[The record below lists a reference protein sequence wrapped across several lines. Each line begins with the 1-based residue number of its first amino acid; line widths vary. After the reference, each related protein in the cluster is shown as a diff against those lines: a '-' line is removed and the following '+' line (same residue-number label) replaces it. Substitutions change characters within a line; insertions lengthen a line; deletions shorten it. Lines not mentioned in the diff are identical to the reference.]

1 MKIKKIINKI
11 PPDYRNLFI
20 SFVVFIGSFLFYSIV
35 FATTPNP
42 GHSWAEVGDGTFQ
55 VSGPSTMRTYT
66 FPDADSTILSS
77 NSTVTVGEGGT
88 GATTL
93 TGILKGNGT
102 SAFSAVTAPSGTLV
116 GDTDSQTL
124 TNKTISKASNT
135 LTGVAG
141 SGANSDITSLSALST
156 ALTVGQGG
164 TGLSTL
170 TANNLLVGNGTSA
183 LSFLAPGTSGN
194 ILQSNGTSWE
204 SAAAASVPEVETFLT
219 RNSLQGKALTNLANN
234 GTNYKRTTMFSL
246 PAKIVVNKISIT
258 ATAVGTAGTIGICIY
273 SADGSTLLIDEVTP
287 TISAAGSTTVTLAS
301 PVTLM
306 PGNYYSATGCAT
318 TCNITLNSYT
328 GSSLTGFTST
338 PPTGK
343 LAYAGNTF
351 NTVGLCDTPMPAISG
366 AAVGGTIIRLD
377 N

>member
-1 MKIKKIINKI
+1 
-11 PPDYRNLFI
+11 
-20 SFVVFIGSFLFYSIV
+20 
-35 FATTPNP
+35 
-42 GHSWAEVGDGTFQ
+42 
-55 VSGPSTMRTYT
+55 MRTYT

-204 SAAAASVPEVETFLT
+204 SAAGAGGGSMTTFVPDGLSIASTITGRATSSLT
-219 RNSLQGKALTNLANN
+219 QRNIALFNIPL
-234 GTNYKRTTMFSL
+234 
-246 PAKIVVNKISIT
+246 SIT
-258 ATAVGTAGTIGICIY
+258 ANEFTYYTNSVTTPGTMKFCIY
-273 SADGSTLLIDEVTP
+273 TEDGSTKVMDLTTGTP
-287 TISAAGSTTVTLAS
+287 AAGVNTITLGS
-301 PVTLM
+301 PITFS
-306 PGNYYSATGCAT
+306 PGNYFIAYGCAT
-318 TCNITLNSYT
+318 TCNNNITVFGAIASGMIITSSQVPSGENGYEGVVNHTSGTCNST
-328 GSSLTGFTST
+328 R
-338 PPTGK
+338 
-343 LAYAGNTF
+343 
-351 NTVGLCDTPMPAISG
+351 
-366 AAVGGTIIRLD
+366 GTITTSATRLPVFRLD